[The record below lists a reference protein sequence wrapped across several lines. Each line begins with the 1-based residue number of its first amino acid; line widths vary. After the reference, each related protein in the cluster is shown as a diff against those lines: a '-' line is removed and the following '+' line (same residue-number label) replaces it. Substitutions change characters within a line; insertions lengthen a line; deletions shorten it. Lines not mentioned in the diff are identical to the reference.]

1 MPFSASTRPAPSSA
15 LPSGITSARGLPFQT
30 SRRSHTCHLL
40 SGTAALPADCRH
52 FCPYY
57 FLYVGSASN
66 TYRILCTA
74 AKLVMCHERTLR
86 RGTEALAVGCH
97 MLVCW
102 SWKATS
108 GRAP

>member
-57 FLYVGSASN
+57 ALSGYLIVS
-66 TYRILCTA
+66 
-74 AKLVMCHERTLR
+74 
-86 RGTEALAVGCH
+86 TEVFRKRANYGAVGKNRKFVRSFNH
-97 MLVCW
+97 IPFQLRYLGLLLW
-102 SWKATS
+102 
-108 GRAP
+108 